1 MKHIA
6 DLLAGL
12 PLPDAPAAG
21 TAGSI
26 GQPDVLHDLGA
37 DLPAGHLHLWGGPAG
52 AGKTGFL
59 LSLLLGAALRGRRG
73 LYVTY
78 HLPASSLA
86 VRLLGMTA
94 SLDTRAIES
103 GHLSEDQGV
112 RAAVARRELARLP
125 IFLFEARGCGVPSI
139 EDRIVRMPFRAEVV
153 GIDYLQAVI
162 REPSSDIGSTVR
174 NLSALASKLHVAI
187 VAAVQAGDDGL
198 PEVTRLADRA
208 GWIAP
213 AGGSGVQRAEV
224 IQNRYGQR
232 PAVPF
237 RFDAASG
244 ALRRVEEG

>member
-12 PLPDAPAAG
+12 PLPDAPP
-21 TAGSI
+21 AGS
-26 GQPDVLHDLGA
+26 GGPLGEPDVFHDLGA

-59 LSLLLGAALRGRRG
+59 LSLLLGAALRGRRA
-73 LYVTY
+73 LYATY
-78 HLPASSLA
+78 HLPATSLA

-94 SLDTRAIES
+94 SLDTRAIAS
-103 GHLSEDQGV
+103 GHLTEEQAG
-112 RAAVARRELARLP
+112 RAAAARGELARLP
-125 IFLFEARGCGVPSI
+125 IFLLEARGCSVASL

-162 REPSSDIGSTVR
+162 REPQCDVGSTVR
-174 NLSALASKLHVAI
+174 DLSALASKLHVAI
-187 VAAVQAGDDGL
+187 VAALQAGEDGL

-213 AGGSGVQRAEV
+213 AGGSGVRRAEV

-244 ALRRVEEG
+244 ALRRVEES